1 MIKNYK
7 FATLI
12 IFLLL
17 VGCGFNSVLND
28 SSIDFS
34 IENVSLNGNKNI
46 NDNILSNLANYKN
59 NPEKKKKYYLKLNTI
74 ENRDITSKDTKG
86 DAKTYRIEVRTTLEV
101 TDINNQIFKKEFIEK
116 KNYNT
121 MSSKFDL
128 GLYENNVRKDLASI
142 IARSISIYLSS
153 LN

>member
-1 MIKNYK
+1 M
-7 FATLI
+7 
-12 IFLLL
+12 
-17 VGCGFNSVLND
+17 
-28 SSIDFS
+28 
-34 IENVSLNGNKNI
+34 
-46 NDNILSNLANYKN
+46 
-59 NPEKKKKYYLKLNTI
+59 
-74 ENRDITSKDTKG
+74 
-86 DAKTYRIEVRTTLEV
+86 